1 MVCVRGP
8 SWSTGRIFVQGSMAN
23 HRKTHLR
30 GVAEPGAQFVQ
41 LQVWELELAEE
52 AFMQGLGMLPSARQK
67 GS

>member
-1 MVCVRGP
+1 
-8 SWSTGRIFVQGSMAN
+8 MAN

-52 AFMQGLGMLPSARQK
+52 AFVQGLGMLPSARQK